1 MNCFPVYLTKIIRI
15 TMIYAVYTRSLLRM
29 SVTEAKI
36 DEVEAALKKKVCM
49 LIVTGW

>member
-1 MNCFPVYLTKIIRI
+1 MYDIH
-15 TMIYAVYTRSLLRM
+15 TRSLLRM

-49 LIVTGW
+49 LLLWSVIVM